1 MMHVGEYHEYHGVL
15 IPLKWRN
22 SSCIL
27 STSHF
32 MIAILASTF
41 EMQQKPVYKNK
52 KIKNL

>member
-1 MMHVGEYHEYHGVL
+1 MSTVGGYHDACGGYHEYRGVM

-32 MIAILASTF
+32 TITILVSTF
-41 EMQQKPVYKNK
+41 EIQ
-52 KIKNL
+52 